1 MAYSLFRVRR
11 QRILIVSK
19 IQHET
24 RTTKAHNMSNIENIT
39 FGIEIETSIPSAVAQ
54 TRVSVGAYHN
64 GNPVTVAPMFNGA
77 AWKAERDCSIMSPAG
92 YVPCEFV
99 SPVLK
104 GEAGVTHLIAFV
116 EWLNAIGAK
125 VNDSCGVHIHIG
137 VSSFFSEPVDQARF
151 VKILSRLASRN
162 SVALYAQTGSIKRE
176 SGNFCH
182 RASLADRKAITKA
195 CRAADLTRIDVG
207 RYQLLNLTNLKNH
220 KRTVEFRCF
229 AGTTNIHKI
238 LAHLLSVLLLCKVA
252 AARKSL
258 TAWDPTEQLSGKVAL
273 ENLLR
278 VRPVFKIVDAAPF
291 TQHAKAILAI
301 AFEMAAKYD
310 LAKAAQIPAT
320 LPAISP
326 VTPDAIAAANAV
338 LANPAT
344 TATQRQAIRA
354 AFDAIRARRAARNT
368 A

>member
-1 MAYSLFRVRR
+1 
-11 QRILIVSK
+11 
-19 IQHET
+19 
-24 RTTKAHNMSNIENIT
+24 
-39 FGIEIETSIPSAVAQ
+39 
-54 TRVSVGAYHN
+54 
-64 GNPVTVAPMFNGA
+64 
-77 AWKAERDCSIMSPAG
+77 
-92 YVPCEFV
+92 
-99 SPVLK
+99 
-104 GEAGVTHLIAFV
+104 
-116 EWLNAIGAK
+116 
-125 VNDSCGVHIHIG
+125 
-137 VSSFFSEPVDQARF
+137 
-151 VKILSRLASRN
+151 
-162 SVALYAQTGSIKRE
+162 
-176 SGNFCH
+176 
-182 RASLADRKAITKA
+182 
-195 CRAADLTRIDVG
+195 
-207 RYQLLNLTNLKNH
+207 
-220 KRTVEFRCF
+220 
-229 AGTTNIHKI
+229 
-238 LAHLLSVLLLCKVA
+238 VLLLCKVA

-326 VTPDAIAAANAV
+326 VTPDAIAAANAA

-344 TATQRQAIRA
+344 TATQLQAIRA